1 MCNCCEKYKE
11 YPLLCEKYP
20 MILVCRYCKEHFIWK
35 EENSRVVVDDL
46 LFCSAQCEEDW
57 HREDDKKKYGNK

>member
-20 MILVCRYCKEHFIWK
+20 MILACRYCKEHFVWR
-35 EENSRVVVDDL
+35 EENSKVVVDDL
-46 LFCSAQCEEDW
+46 LFCSVKCEENW
-57 HREDDKKKYGNK
+57 HREDNKKKYGNK